1 MKKQKAVVT
10 SQVKI
15 PATSE
20 TMGITTY
27 TATIN
32 FNGKTYTATKDVQ
45 DIPLIKPEDNV
56 ENVIVDND
64 LTDVP
69 ESLMNTE
76 FNTVEKIERAM
87 SEIVLKDLGVENY
100 NSDAKTLLYD
110 VTLMITENGVSRP
123 ATKEELEARGG
134 ITVVIPYPT
143 GTNKTD
149 YDFTVAHMLTIDMGG
164 MRVGNI
170 EIPDITFTDDGLE
183 VTLMGLSP
191 VMVGYKKKVSVPGS
205 SEPSKP
211 VAPNKPTEQTEPTVS
226 TAINANTGEQAPKT
240 SDEGKVILWVI
251 LGIIS
256 LGGVVM
262 LTITR
267 KSKKDNIQ

>member
-1 MKKQKAVVT
+1 
-10 SQVKI
+10 
-15 PATSE
+15 
-20 TMGITTY
+20 
-27 TATIN
+27 
-32 FNGKTYTATKDVQ
+32 
-45 DIPLIKPEDNV
+45 
-56 ENVIVDND
+56 
-64 LTDVP
+64 
-69 ESLMNTE
+69 
-76 FNTVEKIERAM
+76 
-87 SEIVLKDLGVENY
+87 
-100 NSDAKTLLYD
+100 
-110 VTLMITENGVSRP
+110 
-123 ATKEELEARGG
+123 
-134 ITVVIPYPT
+134 
-143 GTNKTD
+143 
-149 YDFTVAHMLTIDMGG
+149 
-164 MRVGNI
+164 
-170 EIPDITFTDDGLE
+170 
-183 VTLMGLSP
+183 MGLSP